1 MHEVDL
7 MAPLGLRINELFWCA
22 EHVCCILQFGQLLIN
37 ILLNNGCRSR
47 MKVPCVIYCG
57 LTQMTDADGGFRQE
71 EQGTHLDKILHN
83 NSTIQMDL
91 ALFQGPINLWWKGL
105 IGPRLVSVV
114 FDFSSSNNFPH
125 HILFTK
131 FMFRFQNL
139 CCPFSLNCNWYCPN
153 H

>member
-1 MHEVDL
+1 
-7 MAPLGLRINELFWCA
+7 
-22 EHVCCILQFGQLLIN
+22 
-37 ILLNNGCRSR
+37 

-83 NSTIQMDL
+83 SSTIQMDL

-114 FDFSSSNNFPH
+114 FDFTNFRT
-125 HILFTK
+125 ILFV
-131 FMFRFQNL
+131 QSL
-139 CCPFSLNCNWYCPN
+139 CFVFKISVAPSHWTVTDIVLIINIGAIFSKIWFLYDTIMVADNWY